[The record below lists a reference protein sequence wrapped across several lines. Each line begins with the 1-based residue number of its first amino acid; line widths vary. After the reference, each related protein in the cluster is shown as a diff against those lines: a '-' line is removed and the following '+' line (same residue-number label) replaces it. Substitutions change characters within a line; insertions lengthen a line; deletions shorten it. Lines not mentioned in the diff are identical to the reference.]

1 MRFNFNKIINEKY
14 ALKAYP
20 RGIKENKL
28 HVDLNGKISLA
39 LNLPECAVYPQVVL
53 GNKSVST
60 INPAL
65 AWKLVSHTTLNNKKA
80 SYLQKPLVAIDSVSS
95 VFFRRSFVR
104 KKKSFLLYREGLKG
118 GIRSLSVRTR
128 FLHFSKKH
136 LINANISN
144 KIYFLNLHKNNSFI
158 FQRPKVS
165 CISSKLYTAFNRQTK
180 TLNKN
185 LNVDFFLVD
194 KKKLH
199 SSLLKRIRK
208 ERAVR
213 VFKSN
218 NKKISKRLARR
229 KIRVVINTKVGRRF
243 KSISRRKKEL
253 AAKKRIL
260 IKTIS
265 KKVKSFL
272 ASDPGLNIR
281 DTHIEIDD
289 NKSLELNFISKKKQ
303 LLKNYLKLNDT
314 NKEKIKK
321 SIKATSI
328 AFFRSDIAKIRK
340 EQFNKHTIASKRP
353 NSKGF
358 KRLYKRKIKN
368 FIGNNTKTIIRFYKK
383 LRRNVSRD
391 SAKILA
397 ERSRIKK
404 TLPNKS
410 KSSNKNKKS
419 RN

>member
-1 MRFNFNKIINEKY
+1 M
-14 ALKAYP
+14 
-20 RGIKENKL
+20 
-28 HVDLNGKISLA
+28 
-39 LNLPECAVYPQVVL
+39 
-53 GNKSVST
+53 
-60 INPAL
+60 
-65 AWKLVSHTTLNNKKA
+65 
-80 SYLQKPLVAIDSVSS
+80 
-95 VFFRRSFVR
+95 
-104 KKKSFLLYREGLKG
+104 
-118 GIRSLSVRTR
+118 
-128 FLHFSKKH
+128 
-136 LINANISN
+136 LI
-144 KIYFLNLHKNNSFI
+144 
-158 FQRPKVS
+158 
-165 CISSKLYTAFNRQTK
+165 
-180 TLNKN
+180 
-185 LNVDFFLVD
+185 FFLVA

-208 ERAVR
+208 ERAVK

-253 AAKKRIL
+253 AAKKKFL

-265 KKVKSFL
+265 RKVKSFL

-281 DTHIEIDD
+281 DTHIEIED

-368 FIGNNTKTIIRFYKK
+368 FIGNNTKTVIRFYKK